1 MLKPGPQFYKQGWML
16 LLFLIS
22 FSANSQ
28 INCTITADVNMP
40 ACKGTFVNLSV
51 PFNEDYLYS
60 WSPGGENTSEII
72 VKATETTT
80 YQVTVTS
87 QSTSDVCISD
97 PFVLEIRPAFD
108 ITFEQIQLTCSNG
121 DEDNGNNAMI
131 KATASGEGS
140 PFTYLW
146 NVRPIQIAPND
157 RSLAIGLKAHLWYFI
172 DIESSNGC
180 IQRDSIFTKAYT
192 NPEIEILADPDTAYI
207 QNPYVNFSFENL
219 SIDSIAVTNF
229 FWDFGDE
236 TPTSDLPNPRHQ
248 FPAEDTYQVV
258 LTVRNPQGCDTTYS
272 TEIQVLPVKLKIPNV
287 ITPNNDGINDFFI
300 ISEDTNSENV
310 GEETSLKSLEYESYK
325 PISVYYQKTS
335 LVIFNR
341 QGRKVFESNDYQN
354 NWDGGDL
361 KDGVYFYV
369 LHCEGFKS
377 NETFKGSITIFDKK

>member
-1 MLKPGPQFYKQGWML
+1 MLKPGTQFYKQAWL
-16 LLFLIS
+16 LLLILLS
-22 FSANSQ
+22 VTATAQ

-51 PFNEDYLYS
+51 PFNNDYLYS
-60 WSPGGENTSEII
+60 WSPGGETTSEIV
-72 VKATETTT
+72 VKATQTIT

-97 PFVLEIRPAFD
+97 PFVLDIRPTFD
-108 ITFEQIQLTCSNG
+108 IAFEQIQLTCSNG
-121 DEDNGNNAMI
+121 DEDNGNNAML

-140 PFTYLW
+140 PYTYLW
-146 NVRPIQIAPND
+146 NVRPIQIAPDNP
-157 RSLAIGLKAHLWYFI
+157 SLAIGLKAHLWYFI

-180 IQRDSIFTKAYT
+180 MQRDSVFTKAYT

-207 QNPYVNFSFENL
+207 QNPYVTFTFENL

-248 FPAEDTYQVV
+248 FPAEDTYQVI

-287 ITPNNDGINDFFI
+287 ITPNNDGINDYFI
-300 ISEDTNSENV
+300 ISEDTNTENV
-310 GEETSLKSLEYESYK
+310 GETSLKAAEYESYK

-341 QGRKVFESNDYQN
+341 QGRKVFESSDYQN